1 MSGSN
6 DTGAMYLNKPS
17 MSGSNDT
24 GAMYLN
30 KLSMSVSNDTGVS
43 VSEQTLNVWKQ

>member
-1 MSGSN
+1 MSGSNEKGAIYLNKPSISGSN

-24 GAMYLN
+24 GN
-30 KLSMSVSNDTGVS
+30 S
-43 VSEQTLNVWKQ
+43 VSEQTLNVWK